1 MTVRD
6 NQRGPRPRNRDQG
19 KRHGPPAKDEAE
31 HFEFCPVCGQTFDKR
46 NLGEVLHH
54 YLPDHEPLKLDE

>member
-1 MTVRD
+1 MSRD
-6 NQRGPRPRNRDQG
+6 RTNNPATGIKG

-31 HFEFCPVCGQTFDKR
+31 HFEFCPICGQAFDKR

-54 YLPDHEPLKLDE
+54 YLPDHEPLNLDG